1 MIEWRTAADWAEQG
15 LPGLPSTPQNI
26 VAKAKREG
34 WASVKNDGRGGGF
47 KYHYVSL
54 PDRARAAY
62 LLRHRKPASPAPAAI
77 PQDEAW
83 AGYEQLSNTLK
94 TEAEFRLQ
102 VLTAVEA
109 LAEGGVGRVSAVE
122 MVGADAEVSPAAIRR
137 WVRMVRG
144 VERRNWLPALAPR
157 YTGKVE
163 RAACDPRAWDWY
175 IGQYLTRR
183 GPSHADTY
191 RRLEEIAAHEGWVI
205 PSAKTMERRVET
217 DIDPLTIVLM
227 REGMEALARR
237 LPKQRRDETVF
248 AAGEAVN
255 GDGLK
260 FDKLWVKFPDGEII
274 NTATAWFFQDIR
286 TRRILAGR
294 LGKTENTDLFRLATY
309 DLTGV
314 CAPTIMYIDNTRV
327 AANKLMTAG
336 AENRHRFKKG
346 DHDGVGLL
354 IALGIDPRFTNP
366 DKETGNPGAKPIER
380 AFGIGG
386 IHDKVAT
393 NPALID
399 RGYSKATAIPSEE
412 LRDVI
417 EHEIARHNAQ
427 TKRRTTAC
435 RGLLSFDQAWEE
447 ATASISFRRFAERQR
462 RLLLMVREVVRVSQN
477 GEIAINAGRG
487 AYAKNRYWCETAAAM
502 SGKQVVAHFDPENL
516 HAGVHVYSLDGRY
529 LFEADHMTA
538 KAFNDTGAGR
548 EWGKNRARMIK
559 ATKKQAEAASR
570 MSKLERE
577 EFYGKAARARSDEAG
592 DQPPTAPEGTVV
604 AGHFRQMPDPARD
617 AAKPAPAPGVID
629 FAAMAARQRPT
640 GLAADED
647 EQSEFMKR
655 ALAGVRARNA
665 TPPAE

>member
-1 MIEWRTAADWAEQG
+1 MIEWRTAAGWAEQG
-15 LPGLPSTPQNI
+15 LPTIPKTESGI
-26 VAKAKREG
+26 IRRAKRDN
-34 WASVKNDGRGGGF
+34 WQGRERKGFGGGLD
-47 KYHYVSL
+47 YHYTSL

-62 LLRHRKPASPAPAAI
+62 LLRHRKPTATPAVI

-83 AGYEQLSNTLK
+83 AGYERLSETLRE
-94 TEAEFRLQ
+94 EAAFRLK
-102 VLTAVEA
+102 VLMAVEVM
-109 LAEGGVGRVSAVE
+109 AESGVGRVSAVE
-122 MVGADAEVSPAAIRR
+122 MVAEDAEVSAATIRR
-137 WVRMVRG
+137 WQRLVKG

-157 YTGKVE
+157 YVGKVE
-163 RAACDPRAWDWY
+163 RAECDPRAWDWY
-175 IGQYLTRR
+175 LGQYLTRR

-191 RRLEEIAAHEGWVI
+191 RRLEEIAAIEGWVI

-217 DIDPLTIVLM
+217 DIDALTIVLM

-237 LPKQRRDETVF
+237 MPKQRRDETVF

-274 NTATAWFFQDIR
+274 NTATAWFFQDLR
-286 TRRILAGR
+286 TRRILAWR

-309 DLTGV
+309 DLTAV

-327 AANKLMTAG
+327 AANKLMTTG
-336 AENRHRFKKG
+336 AKNRHRFKDDKG
-346 DHDGVGLL
+346 DGVGLL
-354 IALGIDPRFTNP
+354 VALGIDPRFTNP

-393 NPALID
+393 HPSLIN
-399 RGYSKATAIPSEE
+399 RGYSKATAISSDE

-427 TKRRTTAC
+427 AKRRTTAC

-447 ATASISFRRFAERQR
+447 ATASITFRRFSERQR
-462 RLLLMVREVVRVSQN
+462 RLLLMVREVVTVTRN

-487 AYAKNRYWCETAAAM
+487 AHTKNRYWCEAAAALA
-502 SGKQVVAHFDPENL
+502 GRKVVAHFDPENL

-529 LFEADHMTA
+529 LFETDRMTSIT
-538 KAFNDTGAGR
+538 FNDSGAGR

-559 ATKKQAEAASR
+559 ATKKQAEAATR

-577 EFYGKAARARSDEAG
+577 ELYGKAVRARADEAA
-592 DQPPTAPEGTVV
+592 DHPPSAPDSTVV
-604 AGHFRQMPDPARD
+604 AAHFRQMPDPARD
-617 AAKPAPAPGVID
+617 AVRADPPPGVID
-629 FAAMAARQRPT
+629 FTAMAARQR
-640 GLAADED
+640 LAALAGDED
-647 EQSEFMKR
+647 EQAEFMKR
-655 ALAGVRARNA
+655 ALAGLRVRNGL
-665 TPPAE
+665 PPAE

>member
-15 LPGLPSTPQNI
+15 LPHIPTTESGVI
-26 VAKAKREG
+26 RRAKRDD
-34 WASVKNDGRGGGF
+34 WQGRERKGFGGGF
-47 KYHYVSL
+47 EYHYSSL

-62 LLRHRKPASPAPAAI
+62 LLRHRKPDPASLPVQV

-83 AGYEQLSNTLK
+83 AGYERLSGALRD
-94 TEAEFRLQ
+94 EAEFRLK

-109 LAEGGVGRVSAVE
+109 LTDGGVGRVSAVE
-122 MVGADAEVSPAAIRR
+122 MVAADAEVSAATIRR
-137 WVRMVRG
+137 WQRLVKG

-157 YTGKVE
+157 YVGKVE
-163 RAACDPRAWDWY
+163 RAECDPRAWDWY
-175 IGQYLTRR
+175 LGQYLTRR

-191 RRLEEIAAHEGWVI
+191 RRLEDIAAHEGWVI
-205 PSAKTMERRVET
+205 PSAKTMERRVES

-260 FDKLWVKFPDGEII
+260 FDRLWVKFPDGEIL

-286 TRRILAGR
+286 TRRILAWR

-314 CAPTIMYIDNTRV
+314 CAPTVMYIDNTRV

-336 AENRHRFKKG
+336 AENRHRFKDDKG
-346 DHDGVGLL
+346 DGIGLL

-386 IHDKVAT
+386 IHEKVAT
-393 NPALID
+393 NPSLID
-399 RGYSKATAIPSEE
+399 RGYSKATAISYDE
-412 LRDVI
+412 LREVI
-417 EHEIARHNAQ
+417 AHEVARHNAQ
-427 TKRRTTAC
+427 AKRRTTAC

-447 ATASISFRRFAERQR
+447 ATASITFRRFAERQR
-462 RLLLMVREVVRVSQN
+462 RLLLMVREVVTVNQT
-477 GEIAINAGRG
+477 GEIAIKAGRG
-487 AYAKNRYWCETAAAM
+487 AYSKNRYWHEAAAALA
-502 SGKQVVAHFDPENL
+502 GRKVVAHFDPENL

-529 LFEADHMTA
+529 LFETDFMPSA
-538 KAFNDTGAGR
+538 AFNDTGTGR
-548 EWGKNRARMIK
+548 EWAKNRARMVK
-559 ATKKQAEAASR
+559 AVKKQAEATTR

-577 EFYGKAARARSDEAG
+577 GLYGKATRARDEEAG
-592 DQPPTAPEGTVV
+592 DPPAAPASTVV
-604 AGHFRQMPDPARD
+604 AAHFRQVPDPARD
-617 AAKPAPAPGVID
+617 AQRDEPAPGVID
-629 FAAMAARQRPT
+629 FTAMAARHRPAE
-640 GLAADED
+640 LAGDED
-647 EQSEFMKR
+647 EQADFMKR
-655 ALAGVRARNA
+655 ALAGLRSRSGL
-665 TPPAE
+665 PPAE